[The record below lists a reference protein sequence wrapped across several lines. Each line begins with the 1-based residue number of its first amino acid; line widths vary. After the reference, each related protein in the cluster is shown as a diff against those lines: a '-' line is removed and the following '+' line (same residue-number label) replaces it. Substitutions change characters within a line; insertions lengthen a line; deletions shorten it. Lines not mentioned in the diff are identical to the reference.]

1 VDANTGDAI
10 GGESIMLG
18 SVEYTIPVVEV
29 IKLAVFFDI
38 GNVWAKSADFGKN
51 DLYSGYGLGFRVKT
65 PIGPMK
71 LDYGIPL
78 DKEPGED
85 SQKSGKFYFSVS
97 RGF

>member
-1 VDANTGDAI
+1 
-10 GGESIMLG
+10 M
-18 SVEYTIPVVEV
+18 
-29 IKLAVFFDI
+29 
-38 GNVWAKSADFGKN
+38 
-51 DLYSGYGLGFRVKT
+51 GYGLGFRVKT

-85 SQKSGKFYFSVS
+85 RRKSGKFYFSVS

>member
-1 VDANTGDAI
+1 VDSSAQSAI
-10 GGESIMLG
+10 GGNSILVG
-18 SVEYTIPVVEV
+18 SVEYTVPLVEV
-29 IKLAVFFDI
+29 IKVAAFYDA
-38 GNVWAKSADFGKN
+38 GNVWAKSG
-51 DLYSGYGLGFRVKT
+51 DLGSNKLYMGYGFGFRVKT

-85 SQKSGKFYFSVS
+85 SRKSGKFYFSVS